1 MKRLRTIR
9 IVVTVLFLAA
19 SIAYLVAGARVS
31 ALAVYSERLQVVPSA
46 IATCIGIT
54 LFWLAAT
61 LVFGRVYCSSVC
73 PVGTI
78 IDGGIFLRRVLRKRR
93 GLTAFRYK
101 HPYRRRYDIAAIYA
115 ICLLVGV
122 VAVPLLLEPW
132 QIFRSIVS
140 VVQPSALS
148 AGWLRLGVGAG
159 VGIAAGAVSLILLIL
174 SGLLYGRDF
183 CNFVCPLGAAYALL
197 DSRTIYHIE
206 IDPDACS
213 SCLKCEEACPSSC
226 IKVVS
231 RYVDNA
237 RCVKCLDCLSVCPD
251 DAIHYQANRNRPRTP
266 LLRKVSG
273 AAGK

>member
-9 IVVTVLFLAA
+9 IVVTVLFLIAA
-19 SIAYLVAGARVS
+19 TSYLVVGSQVS

-46 IATCIGIT
+46 IATCIGAT

-61 LVFGRVYCSSVC
+61 LIFGRVYCSSVC
-73 PVGTI
+73 PIGTI
-78 IDGGIFLRRVLRKRR
+78 LDGAIFIRKNIRNRR
-93 GLTAFRYK
+93 GLSAFRYK
-101 HPYRRRYDIAAIYA
+101 HPYKRRYDIAVIYA
-115 ICLLVGV
+115 ICLLVGL

-140 VVQPSALS
+140 VVHPSALS
-148 AGWLRLGVGAG
+148 ADWIRLGVGSG
-159 VGIAAGAVSLILLIL
+159 IGIAAGAVSLILLMAA
-174 SGLLYGRDF
+174 GFFYGRDF

-206 IDPDACS
+206 INPDACVG
-213 SCLKCEEACPSSC
+213 CLKCESICPSSC

-237 RCVKCLDCLSVCPD
+237 RCIKCFDCLSVCAD

-266 LLRKVSG
+266 MMRKVSG

>member
-19 SIAYLVAGARVS
+19 SIAYFVAGARVS

-78 IDGGIFLRRVLRKRR
+78 LDGAISVRKVLRKRR
-93 GLTAFRYK
+93 GLSPFRYK
-101 HPYRRRYDIAAIYA
+101 HPYKRRYDIAVIYA
-115 ICLLVGV
+115 ICLLVGL

-140 VVQPSALS
+140 VVHPSAMS
-148 AGWLRLGVGAG
+148 ADWLRFGVGAG
-159 VGIAAGAVSLILLIL
+159 VGIAAGAVSLLLL
-174 SGLLYGRDF
+174 LLAGLLYGRDF

-197 DSRTIYHIE
+197 YTRTIYHIE
-206 IDPDACS
+206 IDPDKCGG
-213 SCLKCEEACPSSC
+213 CLKCEEECPSSC

-231 RYVDNA
+231 RFVDNA
-237 RCVKCLDCLSVCPD
+237 RCVKCFDCIAVCPD
-251 DAIHYQANRNRPRTP
+251 DAIHYQANRNRPRSP